1 MEYEKKVRIIIIV
14 LLAAVLFVVSW
25 KFLFPIAKYVF
36 FYITPFNTT
45 DDIYKQTW
53 QSKDG
58 KICFTASELK
68 QMFRSNSY
76 QGTYSHNNEVIQVDI
91 VITSGF
97 SEVRKLTKY
106 SYEPAYCIYTGKG
119 NYNIFTEEY
128 VVQVEGADAEISDYK
143 SGDVIVFQKV
153 NSTQR

>member
-1 MEYEKKVRIIIIV
+1 
-14 LLAAVLFVVSW
+14 
-25 KFLFPIAKYVF
+25 
-36 FYITPFNTT
+36 
-45 DDIYKQTW
+45 
-53 QSKDG
+53 
-58 KICFTASELK
+58 
-68 QMFRSNSY
+68 MFWSNSY

-106 SYEPAYCIYTGKG
+106 SFEPSYCIYTGKG

-143 SGDVIVFQKV
+143 AGDVIVFQKV

>member
-1 MEYEKKVRIIIIV
+1 
-14 LLAAVLFVVSW
+14 
-25 KFLFPIAKYVF
+25 
-36 FYITPFNTT
+36 
-45 DDIYKQTW
+45 
-53 QSKDG
+53 
-58 KICFTASELK
+58 
-68 QMFRSNSY
+68 MFRSNSY

-91 VITSGF
+91 VITSDF

-106 SYEPAYCIYTGKG
+106 SFEPAYCIYTGKG

-143 SGDVIVFQKV
+143 AGDVIVFQKV